1 MIIIEKVK
9 NSHDPDS
16 LEQAREY
23 AFFLLKFRLR
33 AEKEL
38 YQRLKKKGF
47 SEDCVIKTLEFLKE
61 KRFID
66 DRLFAKAWVESRIKK
81 PLGFR
86 RLAQELKIKGVAEEI
101 INSRLDEVK
110 QGYSEEEVVKEIIRQ
125 KQEKIRELDP
135 LKAKKRIYSYLLR
148 RGFSPEVVI
157 DSVSRLKS

>member
-1 MIIIEKVK
+1 VR

-33 AEKEL
+33 TEKEL
-38 YQRLKKKGF
+38 FQRLTKKGF
-47 SEDCVIKTLEFLKE
+47 SGDCVKQALEFLKE

-66 DRLFAKAWVESRIKK
+66 DRLFAKAWVESRLKK

-86 RLAQELKIKGVAEEI
+86 RLAMELKIKGVDEKI
-101 INSRLDEVK
+101 IDSRLDEAK
-110 QGYSEEEVVKEIIRQ
+110 KGYSEEAVVKEIIRQ
-125 KQEKIRELDP
+125 KQEKTRGIDP

-157 DSVSRLKS
+157 DSVSRLKQ

>member
-1 MIIIEKVK
+1 MR
-9 NSHDPDS
+9 NSQDPDS
-16 LEQAREY
+16 VEQAREY

-33 AEKEL
+33 TEKEL
-38 YQRLKKKGF
+38 YQRLKKKKF
-47 SEDCVIKTLEFLKE
+47 SEDCVKKTLEFLKE

-86 RLAQELKIKGVAEEI
+86 RLALELKVKGVAEDI
-101 INSRLDEVK
+101 INSRMDEAK
-110 QGYSEEEVVKEIIRQ
+110 KGYSEEEIVKELIRQ
-125 KQEKIRELDP
+125 KQEKTRGIDP

-157 DSVSRLKS
+157 DSVSRIKS